1 MSCRVRL
8 PEENPE
14 VEAVVWRPA
23 SLPATAAS
31 GAPAPPVDQVA
42 LIRAQAAQLQQ
53 QAEQRVRDAH
63 AAGLREGEAAGRA
76 KGLAEVQPVIERLA
90 RSIEEIGGLR
100 SRLRAEAEA

>member
-23 SLPATAAS
+23 SLPTS
-31 GAPAPPVDQVA
+31 GASASTPAPVDQVA
-42 LIRAQAAQLQQ
+42 LIRAQAAQNEQR
-53 QAEQRVRDAH
+53 AEQRVREAH

-90 RSIEEIGGLR
+90 RSIQEIGGLR
-100 SRLRAEAEA
+100 NRLRAEA